1 MLMSVMNEIKD
12 VKNVKNPMMNE
23 KNAVNVGTIHINELV
38 VSRRE
43 ISMEILNHTNLLHE
57 ARLKLATNGHLS
69 KEENKKLLD
78 KMIEGMNKLNEYTIK
93 FDRISIR

>member
-12 VKNVKNPMMNE
+12 VKNPMMNE

-38 VSRRE
+38 VSRCE
-43 ISMEILNHTNLLHE
+43 VSMEILNHTNLLHE

-69 KEENKKLLD
+69 KEENEKLLD